1 MTKNVSRSMR
11 SLGNLMRGKDVATSE
26 REYQEKKHKKQM
38 GKLMKQKEAMK
49 LGINPKKI
57 STPNTPEA
65 EAIYD
70 LYKEER
76 AEKEKKLNEE
86 ADAIV
91 SAVIDEVGLK
101 KSAALNLPAVPTH
114 VPAPKKESVLK
125 KGGSKK
131 RTTRKKRRALPLR
144 GGGWNPSVFD
154 ILLKEEKEKE
164 DVSRLQKLID
174 DDADVDE
181 YKKID
186 GEEHTPISYLIEYG
200 NDYTDDNIEL
210 DMMEILLKA
219 GASTDLERVGLDKD
233 YEALCE
239 CIRNRQYRFAKKLL
253 EHGHDPNAFDKDFM
267 DVGGRF
273 TSLMLAIEKLHK
285 ETVSLLLEKGADP
298 NNNKGFKVPF
308 DVLLD
313 DDHADYEEEKDLM
326 ERVLEDVKNGDDIDE
341 NPDIMNALDF
351 YHARF
356 PTVSGGHGQ
365 AAKDILRMLQRHGA
379 KTTKKILGYDMEEWT
394 REYEQEA
401 NTSRGVSLDDEQY
414 FVQDTSHVVE
424 RYLQANAQEEAIA
437 QFDGDIPR
445 VLLDTDNFRDV
456 YFEEHEAMAYLQE
469 SNDHILI
476 VDGQQL
482 VGTTRTL
489 VQHVMQDAT
498 KILLECDIEDVT
510 WGDLDLYVKMDSIGI
525 LTGAMV
531 KVNQIKHLLSSDQQI
546 FVIDTTRDEKRERL
560 VQSLA
565 AHVGISLIGAKHCQ
579 EKEPIRIG
587 TLYYVDREMWLKA
600 KGQVTQGSVTKG
612 SNTQGSVPKGSNTQ
626 GGKKRKSVKKGK
638 KGKKGTKALKKKVQK
653 TKKRR
658 RT

>member
-1 MTKNVSRSMR
+1 M
-11 SLGNLMRGKDVATSE
+11 
-26 REYQEKKHKKQM
+26 
-38 GKLMKQKEAMK
+38 
-49 LGINPKKI
+49 
-57 STPNTPEA
+57 
-65 EAIYD
+65 
-70 LYKEER
+70 
-76 AEKEKKLNEE
+76 
-86 ADAIV
+86 
-91 SAVIDEVGLK
+91 
-101 KSAALNLPAVPTH
+101 
-114 VPAPKKESVLK
+114 K
-125 KGGSKK
+125 KGG
-131 RTTRKKRRALPLR
+131 TRKKRRVLLFR
-144 GGGWNPSVFD
+144 GGNTSVFD
-154 ILLKEEKEKE
+154 ILLKEDKEKE
-164 DVSRLQKLID
+164 DVVRLQKLID
-174 DDADVDE
+174 DGADVDE
-181 YKKID
+181 YMGDLD

-200 NDYTDDNIEL
+200 NDYTDDDIEL

-219 GASTDLERVGLDKD
+219 GATTDLDRVGLDKD

-285 ETVSLLLEKGADP
+285 ETVLLLLQKGADP

-308 DVLLD
+308 HELLD
-313 DDHADYEEEKDLM
+313 NDHPDYEDEKDLM
-326 ERVLEDVKNGDDIDE
+326 ERVLEDVKNGDDVDE
-341 NPDIMNALDF
+341 SPEIMNALDF

-356 PTVSGGHGQ
+356 PAVSGGHGQ
-365 AAKDILRMLQRHGA
+365 AAEDILRMLQRHGA
-379 KTTKKILGYDMEEWT
+379 KTTKEILGYDMEEWT

-401 NTSRGVSLDDEQY
+401 NTSRGVPLDDEQY

-437 QFDGDIPR
+437 QFDGDMPR
-445 VLLDTDNFRDV
+445 VLLETDHFHDV

-469 SNDHILI
+469 SKDHILI

-498 KILLECDIEDVT
+498 KIVLECDIKDVT

-587 TLYYVDREMWLKA
+587 TLYYVDRVMWLKA
-600 KGQVTQGSVTKG
+600 KGQDTKGSVTKGSVTKG
-612 SNTQGSVPKGSNTQ
+612 SNTK

>member
-1 MTKNVSRSMR
+1 MR
-11 SLGNLMRGKDVATSE
+11 SLGNLVRGKDVATSE
-26 REYQEKKHKKQM
+26 REYQEKKHKKKM

-49 LGINPKKI
+49 LGMNPKKI

-70 LYKEER
+70 LYKKER
-76 AEKEKKLNEE
+76 AEKEKKIHEE

-101 KSAALNLPAVPTH
+101 KSAQLNLPAVPTL
-114 VPAPKKESVLK
+114 VPTPKKGSILK

-131 RTTRKKRRALPLR
+131 RTLKKGGTRKKRRTFLLR
-144 GGGWNPSVFD
+144 GGNTSVFD
-154 ILLKEEKEKE
+154 ILLKEEKEKD

-174 DDADVDE
+174 DGADVDE
-181 YKKID
+181 YMGDLD

-200 NDYTDDNIEL
+200 DDYTDDDIEL
-210 DMMEILLKA
+210 DMMEILLQA
-219 GASTDLERVGLDKD
+219 GATTNLERVGLDKD

-239 CIRNRQYRFAKKLL
+239 CIRNRKYRFAKKLL

-285 ETVSLLLEKGADP
+285 ETVLLLLQKGADP

-308 DVLLD
+308 HELLD
-313 DDHADYEEEKDLM
+313 NDHPDYEDEKDLM
-326 ERVLEDVKNGDDIDE
+326 ERVLEDVKNGDDVDE
-341 NPDIMNALDF
+341 SPEIMNALDF

-356 PTVSGGHGQ
+356 PAVSGGHGQ

-379 KTTKKILGYDMEEWT
+379 ETTKEILGYESGERQVQQDEDMEAWT

-401 NTSRGVSLDDEQY
+401 NSSRGVPLDDEQY

-424 RYLQANAQEEAIA
+424 RYLQANAQEEDIA
-437 QFDGDIPR
+437 QFDGDMPR
-445 VLLDTDNFRDV
+445 VLLETHHFRDA
-456 YFEEHEAMAYLQE
+456 YFEEHEAVAYLQE

-498 KILLECDIEDVT
+498 KILLECDIKDVT
-510 WGDLDLYVKMDSIGI
+510 WGDLDLYLKMDSVGI

-565 AHVGISLIGAKHCQ
+565 ARVGISLIGAKHCQ

-587 TLYYVDREMWLKA
+587 TLHYVDREMWLKA
-600 KGQVTQGSVTKG
+600 KGQGAKGSITKG
-612 SNTQGSVPKGSNTQ
+612 
-626 GGKKRKSVKKGK
+626 GKRRKSVKKGK
-638 KGKKGTKALKKKVQK
+638 KERKGTKALKKNVEK

>member
-1 MTKNVSRSMR
+1 MV
-11 SLGNLMRGKDVATSE
+11 RGKDVATSE
-26 REYQEKKHKKQM
+26 REYQEKKHKKKM

-65 EAIYD
+65 ENIYA

-76 AEKEKKLNEE
+76 AEKEKKLHEE

-101 KSAALNLPAVPTH
+101 KSAALNLPAVPTL
-114 VPAPKKESVLK
+114 VPISKKGSVLK

-131 RTTRKKRRALPLR
+131 RTTRKKRRALLLR
-144 GGGWNPSVFD
+144 GGNTSVFD
-154 ILLKEEKEKE
+154 ILLKEEKDKD

-174 DDADVDE
+174 DGADVDE
-181 YKKID
+181 YMGDLD

-200 NDYTDDNIEL
+200 DDYTDDDIEL
-210 DMMEILLKA
+210 DMVEILLQA
-219 GASTDLERVGLDKD
+219 GATTNLELVGLDKD

-239 CIRNRQYRFAKKLL
+239 CIRNRKYRFAKKLL

-273 TSLMLAIEKLHK
+273 TCLMLAIEKLHR
-285 ETVSLLLEKGADP
+285 ETVLLLLEKGADP

-313 DDHADYEEEKDLM
+313 EDHADYEEEKDLM
-326 ERVLEDVKNGDDIDE
+326 ERVLEDVKNGDDVDE
-341 NPDIMNALDF
+341 SPDILNALDF

-356 PTVSGGHGQ
+356 PAVSGGHGQ
-365 AAKDILRMLQRHGA
+365 AAEDILRMLKRHGA
-379 KTTKKILGYDMEEWT
+379 KTTKEILGYESGERQVNEEWT

-401 NTSRGVSLDDEQY
+401 NTSRGVPLDDEQY

-424 RYLQANAQEEAIA
+424 RYLHANAQEEAIT
-437 QFDGDIPR
+437 QFDGDMPR
-445 VLLDTDNFRDV
+445 VLLETDHFHDV
-456 YFEEHEAMAYLQE
+456 YFEEHEAVAYLQE

-476 VDGQQL
+476 VDGRQL

-510 WGDLDLYVKMDSIGI
+510 WGDLVLYLKMDSIGI
-525 LTGAMV
+525 VTGTMV

-579 EKEPIRIG
+579 EEEPIRIG

-600 KGQVTQGSVTKG
+600 KGQGTQGSH
-612 SNTQGSVPKGSNTQ
+612 TQ
-626 GGKKRKSVKKGK
+626 GGKKRKSVK

>member
-1 MTKNVSRSMR
+1 MSSMKKNVSRSMR
-11 SLGNLMRGKDVATSE
+11 SISSLVRGKDVATSE
-26 REYQEKKHKKQM
+26 REYQEKKHKKKM

-49 LGINPKKI
+49 LGINPRKI

-65 EAIYD
+65 EVIYD
-70 LYKEER
+70 LFKEER

-114 VPAPKKESVLK
+114 VPTPKKGSVLK

-131 RTTRKKRRALPLR
+131 RTLKKGGTRKKRRALPLR

-219 GASTDLERVGLDKD
+219 GASTNLDLVGLDKD

-239 CIRNRQYRFAKKLL
+239 CIRNRQYRFAKKFV

-267 DVGGRF
+267 DIGGRF
-273 TSLMLAIEKLHK
+273 TCLMLAIEKLHK
-285 ETVSLLLEKGADP
+285 ETVLLLLENGANP

-308 DVLLD
+308 DVLRGD
-313 DDHADYEEEKDLM
+313 SSDYEEEKYWM
-326 ERVLEDVKNGDDIDE
+326 EHVLEDVKNGDDIDE
-341 NPDIMNALDF
+341 SPEIMNALDF

-356 PTVSGGHGQ
+356 PAVSGGHGQ

-379 KTTKKILGYDMEEWT
+379 KTTKEILGYDMEEWT

-401 NTSRGVSLDDEQY
+401 NTSRGVPLDDEQY

-424 RYLQANAQEEAIA
+424 RYLQANSQEEAIA
-437 QFDGDIPR
+437 QFDGDMPR

-456 YFEEHEAMAYLQE
+456 YFEEHEAVAYLQE
-469 SNDHILI
+469 SKDHMLI

-498 KILLECDIEDVT
+498 KIVLECDIEDVT

-565 AHVGISLIGAKHCQ
+565 AHVGISIIGAKHCQ
-579 EKEPIRIG
+579 EKVPIRIG
-587 TLYYVDREMWLKA
+587 TLHYVDREMWLKA
-600 KGQVTQGSVTKG
+600 KGQG
-612 SNTQGSVPKGSNTQ
+612 TQ

-658 RT
+658 RS

>member
-1 MTKNVSRSMR
+1 MR

-49 LGINPKKI
+49 LGLNPKKI
-57 STPNTPEA
+57 TTPNTPEA

-76 AEKEKKLNEE
+76 AAKENEE

-91 SAVIDEVGLK
+91 SAINDELGLK
-101 KSAALNLPAVPTH
+101 KSAALNLPSVPTH
-114 VPAPKKESVLK
+114 VPKKKGGSRKRTLK
-125 KGGSKK
+125 KGG
-131 RTTRKKRRALPLR
+131 TRKKRHALLFR
-144 GGGWNPSVFD
+144 GGNTSVFD
-154 ILLKEEKEKE
+154 ILLKEEKEKK
-164 DVSRLQKLID
+164 DVVRLQKLID
-174 DDADVDE
+174 DGADVDE
-181 YKKID
+181 YMGDLD

-200 NDYTDDNIEL
+200 NDYTDDDIEL

-253 EHGHDPNAFDKDFM
+253 DHGHDPNAFDKDFM

-285 ETVSLLLEKGADP
+285 ETVLLLLQKGADP

-308 DVLLD
+308 DVLRD
-313 DDHADYEEEKDLM
+313 EDHTDYKEEKDLM
-326 ERVLEDVKNGDDIDE
+326 ERVLEDVKNGDDVDE
-341 NPDIMNALDF
+341 SPEIMNALDF

-356 PTVSGGHGQ
+356 PAVSGGHGQ
-365 AAKDILRMLQRHGA
+365 AAEDILRMLQRHGA
-379 KTTKKILGYDMEEWT
+379 KTTKEILGYDSGERRVQQDEDMEAWT
-394 REYEQEA
+394 RAYEQEA
-401 NTSRGVSLDDEQY
+401 NSSEGIALDDEQY

-424 RYLQANAQEEAIA
+424 RYLHANAQEEAIA
-437 QFDGDIPR
+437 QFDGDMPR
-445 VLLDTDNFRDV
+445 VLLETDRFHDV
-456 YFEEHEAMAYLQE
+456 YFEEHEAAAYLQE
-469 SNDHILI
+469 SRDHILI

-482 VGTTRTL
+482 VGTTRAN
-489 VQHVMQDAT
+489 VQQVMQDAT
-498 KILLECDIEDVT
+498 KILLECDIKDVT
-510 WGDLDLYVKMDSIGI
+510 WGNLVLYLKMDSIGI
-525 LTGAMV
+525 VTGAMV

-546 FVIDTTRDEKRERL
+546 FVLDATRDEKRERL

-565 AHVGISLIGAKHCQ
+565 AHAGLSIIGAKHCQ

-587 TLYYVDREMWLKA
+587 TLHYVDREMWLKA
-600 KGQVTQGSVTKG
+600 KGSVTKGPVTKGPVTKG
-612 SNTQGSVPKGSNTQ
+612 SNTK

-638 KGKKGTKALKKKVQK
+638 KESKGKKALKKKVQK